1 MQIKLITSNIRFS
14 NKTDGNHCWQN
25 RLPIL
30 SKLINDFSPLILGT
44 QEGKQVQI
52 NEFALTL
59 TDLTLID
66 KHRNW
71 LEERMYPAL
80 FINTSFLEV
89 IESGDIWL
97 SATPH
102 IAGSISFQSA
112 FPRLCTWAKLKVK
125 AKNQEILVCNTH
137 LDHVYET
144 TREQQISVLI
154 DQLQLVNKSN
164 LPIILMGDFNEG
176 PNGKVRSQINS
187 KLPNLID
194 PWDAVESGSHH
205 KFDGNNKNSLRID
218 WILIDK
224 IFKKEKIYLEQS
236 HENNIYPSDHFP
248 VKCILNF

>member
-1 MQIKLITSNIRFS
+1 MNVLDLFSGCGGISLGFKLAGFKIKGGV
-14 NKTDGNHCWQN
+14 D
-25 RLPIL
+25 
-30 SKLINDFSPLILGT
+30 
-44 QEGKQVQI
+44 
-52 NEFALTL
+52 
-59 TDLTLID
+59 ID
-66 KHRNW
+66 PN
-71 LEERMYPAL
+71 
-80 FINTSFLEV
+80 S
-89 IESGDIWL
+89 
-97 SATPH
+97 
-102 IAGSISFQSA
+102 
-112 FPRLCTWAKLKVK
+112 VK
-125 AKNQEILVCNTH
+125 AFQKNFLKSKAICENLLEYNDDKILEDFGNQEILVCNTH